1 MTPSLASVLEKQPRG
16 LVFDIDGTL
25 SPIVPTP
32 DQAYLYPGVAESL
45 QQVRQRAHVAIM
57 TGRAIADG
65 ARIVNVEG
73 LTYIGT
79 HGLEWCDGLPTT
91 HPIEL
96 IPEAQPYI
104 EPGRHLLDLVKQH
117 QAELPGIIV
126 QYKNVGGSIHYR
138 QSANPEQTRQHI
150 LALLEEPARQV
161 HMRLGEGKYVI
172 EILSP
177 LSVNKGEA
185 LRRYVQRFG
194 LQGVFFAGDDR
205 TDLNAMLE
213 AEQLRHEGLATYTI
227 VVRHPDTFPAMLKH
241 ADEVVEGVE
250 GMAAKLRAIVELL
263 K

>member
-45 QQVRQRAHVAIM
+45 QQARQHAHIAIM

-73 LTYIGT
+73 VTYIGT

-91 HPIEL
+91 HPIQIL
-96 IPEAQPYI
+96 PEAQQYV
-104 EPGRHLLDLVKQH
+104 EPGSYLLNLVE
-117 QAELPGIIV
+117 QAKLPGVIV
-126 QYKNVGGSIHYR
+126 QHKNVGGSIHYR
-138 QSANPEQTRQHI
+138 QATNPEQTRQRI
-150 LALLEEPARQV
+150 LTLLEEATRQAN
-161 HMRLGEGKYVI
+161 MRLGEGKYVI
-172 EILSP
+172 EILPP
-177 LSVNKGEA
+177 LNVNKGVA
-185 LRRYVQRFG
+185 LRRYVQHFR

-213 AEQLRHEGLATYTI
+213 AEQLRREGFATYT
-227 VVRHPDTFPAMLKH
+227 VLVCHHDTLPEMLEH
-241 ADEVVEGVE
+241 ADEIVDGVE
-250 GMAAKLRAIVELL
+250 EMAVKLKAIVAQLE
-263 K
+263 